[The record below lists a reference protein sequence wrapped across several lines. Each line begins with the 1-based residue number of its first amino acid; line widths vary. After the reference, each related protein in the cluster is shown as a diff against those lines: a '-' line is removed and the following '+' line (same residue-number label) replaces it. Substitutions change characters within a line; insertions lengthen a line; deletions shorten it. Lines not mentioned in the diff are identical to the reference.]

1 MDLRTYRGTTMA
13 GALAEVKKD
22 LGPDAV
28 IVRTRSYRTG
38 GVLGFGGRAIVEITA
53 ASDSAEITPRRVPP
67 AKQTTGQTAG
77 QTASQTAGQTAGQAD
92 GQPGGRTSTPQ
103 TSSAT
108 AVAASARPDDRRRTV
123 APRAPVA
130 VRPSADEPEPR
141 GMGGVGLASAPA
153 TRVRFAP
160 ETPQAHAALESE
172 LASIRR
178 MVGEVLQTAR
188 RTAVQ
193 IDGADATV
201 ASSAGRPSPLNDLYQ
216 RLCDQDVPG
225 EWIDELIADARAD
238 LSAAESEDPV
248 VVRETATRL
257 LAARFRV
264 APPCEPTPG
273 SPVIETLIGPTGV
286 GKTTTIAK
294 LAAVHK
300 LRYGRS
306 VGLVTADTY
315 RIAAV
320 EQLRTYAGIIGIP
333 LEVVLTHDEMRSAVD
348 RFSSCDVVLID
359 TPGRSPKD
367 WARLEDLRAFLD
379 AAGSSRTHLVASAI
393 SSEAVLRSVADRF
406 GSLAPDALLLTK
418 LDEAA
423 TMGVICQAAEI
434 TGLPIGS
441 ITTGQEVPDHIET
454 ARADRLARI
463 VLSGSAEPLERVGIA
478 ARPGKAGPA

>member
-1 MDLRTYRGTTMA
+1 MDLRTFRGTTMA

-38 GVLGFGGRAIVEITA
+38 GVLGFGGREIVEITA

-67 AKQTTGQTAG
+67 AKQNTAR
-77 QTASQTAGQTAGQAD
+77 AES
-92 GQPGGRTSTPQ
+92 RTSSTQ
-103 TSSAT
+103 TSSAA
-108 AVAASARPDDRRRTV
+108 AVAGPARSDAPAARRSV
-123 APRAPVA
+123 VPQAPVA
-130 VRPSADEPEPR
+130 VRSSVDEPELN

-193 IDGADATV
+193 IDGADATI

-216 RLCDQDVPG
+216 RLCEQDVPG

-238 LSAAESEDPV
+238 LSAAESEDHE

-264 APPCEPTPG
+264 APPCELTPG
-273 SPVIETLIGPTGV
+273 SPVIETLVGPTGV

-333 LEVVLTHDEMRSAVD
+333 LEVVLTPDEMRSAVD
-348 RFSSCDVVLID
+348 RLSACDVVLID

-367 WARLEDLRAFLD
+367 GARLEDLRAFLD

-406 GSLAPDALLLTK
+406 GSLSPDTLLLTK

-434 TGLPIGS
+434 TRLPIGS

-454 ARADRLARI
+454 ARPDRLARI
-463 VLSGSAEPLERVGIA
+463 VLSGSAEPLERESGSPRSRKVGQA
-478 ARPGKAGPA
+478 